1 MGPDIF
7 IQIPGGRKTV
17 TVSCKYCQIIANKQI
32 ACLALMQRDLNIT
45 RSNVQSI
52 LEVMC
57 AECFNHKAK
66 HSVLTTPDLINE

>member
-1 MGPDIF
+1 
-7 IQIPGGRKTV
+7 
-17 TVSCKYCQIIANKQI
+17 
-32 ACLALMQRDLNIT
+32 MQRDLNIT